1 MLINL
6 KVKTLDAQTHEFS
19 IDNEITVREFK
30 DKVAEKTNIAADQ
43 QRIIYC
49 GRVMVDDKQL
59 KEYDVDGKVVHVA
72 ERPPPSQ
79 RLPATDSSAS
89 GTDARNERR
98 NRARPNMRNSPLF
111 RALDGMVVGT
121 MAFPMNANTNG
132 QAPVNP
138 FAASSSFCM
147 NRITVARHMLECAN
161 NIAAY
166 LEDPSR
172 GLNNQSL
179 DILARGRWTMES
191 TVVEVGITSD
201 IPQSQQIV
209 EMVQGAVQAALR
221 RSGNTNV
228 TLVQLP
234 TVFSSNENEANAA
247 AVTAAG
253 GAAGAAATDTE
264 TANTE
269 PDNAATTAASVVIED
284 VIDDDEDTPT
294 NEPSDNNSTAAAPNA
309 ASAGDNN
316 DNAAVVAGNNDDGG
330 DNSRRRTGTP
340 VLAGVIEQMRNVQ
353 NRLNPFI
360 EQYYDL
366 LQNEPTFEED
376 DTTGRENAQ
385 RLFDRVSEAFHYMSH
400 AQHAISDL
408 MLDVSQDAPRY
419 LTCRPI
425 LVEQSGYVSSNNF
438 LTPAF
443 LTPEE
448 FRQQQGRN
456 TTNTNTAA
464 TATATPTTA
473 AASTAAT
480 TTTNSSNPATGSSST
495 SSNDANNTVDDPID
509 DPVIWRPTINFGTPP
524 SNDNTNASN
533 NNANAAAGRVPAQG
547 GGRTLEII
555 LQPSRAMYLERNFQR
570 QVARL
575 LQDVVSAAPFDTEF
589 HVHINTPNVVSIDV
603 PIGVSGSSNS
613 SSGGSGG
620 GTQAS
625 QTTSTTLNNN
635 DSNAT
640 TTSTATATN
649 TTNDNANTNT
659 TTNSSS
665 SSSSSTANP
674 ARVTT
679 ATLPTTSTQ
688 TRSTSRPQVHF
699 GNIPVLG
706 MPTGWNGRVLPS
718 NNVSSF
724 DRFLPCNS
732 HHIREP
738 ETANNNAANND
749 NGSNNA
755 TASGPATRNN
765 PTRAHIVTR
774 RPLRTMNDIFQRI
787 RPHSSRI
794 VGSTMR
800 NPQRL
805 IRNNFGSPSGAAVS
819 VRPPILPP
827 IMVMRDLFGG
837 VAAASANGSSAS
849 SSSSTT
855 ADAGASS
862 NQDTQRLNIHSQLM
876 NCLNSQIFEGQPIND
891 DTIPLAINRA
901 IQWFG
906 ESLLYLPQYE
916 KPEYDS
922 RDSLFNILRST
933 LPAVIELLK
942 RNPVNLKE
950 FEQKLKQICEQFR
963 KRLYSVLYIC
973 IGRANAEIF
982 WAQLMRLLCNSIQTN
997 LQGDV
1002 VEFLAVYLTPTIPS
1016 ATDEADAQQ
1025 FIVLRNTTAAA
1036 NDNNVQTTFVSPPA
1050 YFHSQPMDTDVEMS
1064 ETATTSQPEVDDEP
1078 LPSVV
1083 PGSVAWHRHFPNDW
1097 LPILTRDI
1105 QMQRDNPTEQPP
1117 FSDAY
1122 ISGMSSK
1129 RRKLVQNSKPP
1140 TEIGAIIA
1148 DSVRKAIQNPGLGT
1162 STSANQS
1169 HTPEDVARAIA
1180 SDAAVQ
1186 SSCIDAVRTNVRE
1199 RLKKDPDFEADKF
1212 PKSNKFIKK

>member
-1 MLINL
+1 MLINI

-79 RLPATDSSAS
+79 RLPATDSSGS
-89 GTDARNERR
+89 GSDARNERR
-98 NRARPNMRNSPLF
+98 NRTRPNMRNSPLF

-234 TVFSSNENEANAA
+234 TIFSSNENEANAA
-247 AVTAAG
+247 AVAAVGGTAEAP
-253 GAAGAAATDTE
+253 ATDTE

-269 PDNAATTAASVVIED
+269 ADNAPTAAASVVIED

-294 NEPSDNNSTAAAPNA
+294 NEQSDNNSTTATPTAAVTATGN
-309 ASAGDNN
+309 NN
-316 DNAAVVAGNNDDGG
+316 DNAAAATGNNDDG

-366 LQNEPTFEED
+366 LQNEPIFEED

-408 MLDVSQDAPRY
+408 MLDVSQGAPRY

-425 LVEQSGYVSSNNF
+425 LVEQSGYVTSNNF
-438 LTPAF
+438 LTPAI

-448 FRQQQGRN
+448 FRQQQARN
-456 TTNTNTAA
+456 TTNSNT
-464 TATATPTTA
+464 

-480 TTTNSSNPATGSSST
+480 TTTNSSNTVTGSSTT

-524 SNDNTNASN
+524 TNDNANASN
-533 NNANAAAGRVPAQG
+533 NNAAAGRPRVLAPG
-547 GGRTLEII
+547 GGGTLEII

-603 PIGVSGSSNS
+603 PIGVSASNNS

-625 QTTSTTLNNN
+625 QATSTTLNNN

-640 TTSTATATN
+640 TT
-649 TTNDNANTNT
+649 TNDNTNTNT

-755 TASGPATRNN
+755 TASGPANRNN

-774 RPLRTMNDIFQRI
+774 RPLRIMNDIFQRI

-800 NPQRL
+800 NPQSL
-805 IRNNFGSPSGAAVS
+805 IRNNFGPPSGAAVS

-849 SSSSTT
+849 SSSSSTT

-862 NQDTQRLNIHSQLM
+862 NQDTQRLNIHAQLM
-876 NCLNSQIFEGQPIND
+876 NCLNRQIFEGQPIND
-891 DTIPLAINRA
+891 DTIPMAINRA

-963 KRLYSVLYIC
+963 MRLYSVLYIC

-997 LQGDV
+997 LQGDA
-1002 VEFLAVYLTPTIPS
+1002 VEFLALYLTPTIPS

-1025 FIVLRNTTAAA
+1025 FIVLRNTTTAAT
-1036 NDNNVQTTFVSPPA
+1036 NDNNVQMTFVSPPA
-1050 YFHSQPMDTDVEMS
+1050 YFLSQPMDTDVEMS
-1064 ETATTSQPEVDDEP
+1064 EAATTSQPEVDDEP

-1083 PGSVAWHRHFPNDW
+1083 PGSATWHRHFPNDW
-1097 LPILTRDI
+1097 LPIITRD
-1105 QMQRDNPTEQPP
+1105 MQRQTDNPPDQPP

-1148 DSVRKAIQNPGLGT
+1148 DSVRKAIQNPGT
-1162 STSANQS
+1162 STTANQS

-1212 PKSNKFIKK
+1212 PKSNKG

>member
-1 MLINL
+1 MLINI

-79 RLPATDSSAS
+79 RLPATDSSGS
-89 GTDARNERR
+89 GSDARNERR
-98 NRARPNMRNSPLF
+98 NRTRPNMRNSPLF

-247 AVTAAG
+247 AVAAVGGTAEAP
-253 GAAGAAATDTE
+253 ATDTE

-269 PDNAATTAASVVIED
+269 ADNAPTAAASVVIED

-294 NEPSDNNSTAAAPNA
+294 NEQSDNNSTTATPTAAVTATGN
-309 ASAGDNN
+309 NN
-316 DNAAVVAGNNDDGG
+316 DNAAAAAGNNDDGG

-366 LQNEPTFEED
+366 LQNEPIFEED

-408 MLDVSQDAPRY
+408 MLDVSQGAPRY

-425 LVEQSGYVSSNNF
+425 LVEQSGYVTSNNF
-438 LTPAF
+438 LTPAI

-448 FRQQQGRN
+448 FRQQQARN
-456 TTNTNTAA
+456 TTNSNT
-464 TATATPTTA
+464 

-480 TTTNSSNPATGSSST
+480 TTTNSSNTVTGSSTT

-524 SNDNTNASN
+524 TNDNANASN
-533 NNANAAAGRVPAQG
+533 NNAAAGRP
-547 GGRTLEII
+547 R
-555 LQPSRAMYLERNFQR
+555 
-570 QVARL
+570 
-575 LQDVVSAAPFDTEF
+575 
-589 HVHINTPNVVSIDV
+589 
-603 PIGVSGSSNS
+603 
-613 SSGGSGG
+613 
-620 GTQAS
+620 
-625 QTTSTTLNNN
+625 
-635 DSNAT
+635 
-640 TTSTATATN
+640 
-649 TTNDNANTNT
+649 
-659 TTNSSS
+659 
-665 SSSSSTANP
+665 ANP

-755 TASGPATRNN
+755 TASGPANRNN

-774 RPLRTMNDIFQRI
+774 RPLRIMNDIFQRI

-800 NPQRL
+800 NPQSL
-805 IRNNFGSPSGAAVS
+805 IRNNFGPPSGAAVS

-849 SSSSTT
+849 SSSTT

-862 NQDTQRLNIHSQLM
+862 NQDTQRLNIHAQLM
-876 NCLNSQIFEGQPIND
+876 NCLNRQIFEGQPIND
-891 DTIPLAINRA
+891 DTIPMAINRA

-963 KRLYSVLYIC
+963 MRLYSVLYIC

-997 LQGDV
+997 LQGDA
-1002 VEFLAVYLTPTIPS
+1002 VEFLALYLTPTIPS

-1025 FIVLRNTTAAA
+1025 FIVLRNTTTAAT
-1036 NDNNVQTTFVSPPA
+1036 NDNNVQMTFVSPPA
-1050 YFHSQPMDTDVEMS
+1050 YFLSQPMDTDVEMS
-1064 ETATTSQPEVDDEP
+1064 EAATTSQPEVDDEP

-1083 PGSVAWHRHFPNDW
+1083 PGSATWHRHFPNDW
-1097 LPILTRDI
+1097 LPIITRD
-1105 QMQRDNPTEQPP
+1105 MQRQTDNPPDQPP

-1148 DSVRKAIQNPGLGT
+1148 DSVRKAIQNPGT
-1162 STSANQS
+1162 STTANQS